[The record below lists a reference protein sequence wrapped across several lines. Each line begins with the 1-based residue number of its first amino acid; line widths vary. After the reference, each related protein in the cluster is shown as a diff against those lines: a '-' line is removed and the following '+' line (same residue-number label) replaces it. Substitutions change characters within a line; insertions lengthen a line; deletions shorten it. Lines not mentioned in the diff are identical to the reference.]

1 MEIFIEIIR
10 SLLVAV
16 GYGILLWSLL
26 VSPFI
31 LLASVAGGNYLGVL
45 TFLIAP
51 IVGWG
56 LVRVFK

>member
-1 MEIFIEIIR
+1 MKIFVEIIR
-10 SLLVAV
+10 SSLVAV

-31 LLASVAGGNYLGVL
+31 LLASLAGGNYLGVL
-45 TFLIAP
+45 TFLLVP
-51 IVGWG
+51 LVGWG